1 MSASP
6 ELRARIESLLSSS
19 HVVLFMKGTR
29 RAPQCGF
36 SNQTVDLLDRY
47 LDDYA
52 TVDVMLDAEV
62 RDGMK
67 AFSTWPT
74 FPQLYAGGEF
84 LGGADIIREL
94 EEQGE
99 LAAALGDQASLV
111 SQVELTVT
119 DAAAAALR
127 GALADN
133 EDSDEGPLGVRLR
146 VDARFYNDLS
156 LGPRESD
163 DVLGRS
169 NGIEIAFDPTSAR
182 RARGLVV
189 DFVTEGGETGF
200 KLDNP
205 RAPKGVQDMSVEEL
219 ARRLGDDADGLVLY
233 DVRTD
238 QEREIASI
246 PGATLLDE
254 AALTALEAEDRGT
267 PIALHCHHG
276 GRSARAAQAL
286 IDLGFQEVYNVVGG
300 IDAWSLTVDP
310 AVPRY

>member
-1 MSASP
+1 MASLYGFSAAADPLRIWLDVHTWRASASP

-62 RDGMK
+62 RDGMN

-119 DAAAAALR
+119 DAAAAALQ

-133 EDSDEGPLGVRLR
+133 EDSTRDRWGPLR
-146 VDARFYNDLS
+146 
-156 LGPRESD
+156 
-163 DVLGRS
+163 
-169 NGIEIAFDPTSAR
+169 
-182 RARGLVV
+182 
-189 DFVTEGGETGF
+189 
-200 KLDNP
+200 
-205 RAPKGVQDMSVEEL
+205 
-219 ARRLGDDADGLVLY
+219 
-233 DVRTD
+233 
-238 QEREIASI
+238 
-246 PGATLLDE
+246 
-254 AALTALEAEDRGT
+254 
-267 PIALHCHHG
+267 
-276 GRSARAAQAL
+276 
-286 IDLGFQEVYNVVGG
+286 
-300 IDAWSLTVDP
+300 
-310 AVPRY
+310 